1 MLMKIAVNT
10 NWIFG
15 YEQILDNSEIQTE
28 NKPFLASLNG
38 NQIEIFSKK
47 KKEGIIY
54 LNFLLKLHK
63 K

>member
-1 MLMKIAVNT
+1 MLMKIAVNP

-47 KKEGIIY
+47 KKE
-54 LNFLLKLHK
+54 KE
-63 K
+63 